1 MTREWKGILSRY
13 GQRVTLRQGEKAV
26 QLRALVQ
33 PVLEESRPQAE
44 PTPLGL
50 GRQERFLYLGPAEH
64 PLGRDTLV
72 EWQGERFR
80 VQRAHL
86 AGGTVCPYWWAVLC
100 PGDKEATA

>member
-1 MTREWKGILSRY
+1 MVRAWKDILARY
-13 GQRVTLRQGEKAV
+13 GQEVALCQGERTAR
-26 QLRALVQ
+26 LRAVVQ

-64 PLGRDTLV
+64 PLDRDTLV
-72 EWQGERFR
+72 ECQGERFR

-86 AGGTVCPYWWAVLC
+86 AGGTVCPYWWAVLR
-100 PGDKEATA
+100 PGDEVTA

>member
-1 MTREWKGILSRY
+1 MTREWRGILSRY
-13 GQRVTLRQGEKAV
+13 GQSVTLRQGEKAV

-50 GRQERFLYLGPAEH
+50 ARRERFLYLGPAEH
-64 PLGRDTLV
+64 PLDRDTLV
-72 EWQGERFR
+72 EWRGERFR

-86 AGGTVCPYWWAVLC
+86 AGGTGCPYWWAVLR
-100 PGDKEATA
+100 PGDEVTA